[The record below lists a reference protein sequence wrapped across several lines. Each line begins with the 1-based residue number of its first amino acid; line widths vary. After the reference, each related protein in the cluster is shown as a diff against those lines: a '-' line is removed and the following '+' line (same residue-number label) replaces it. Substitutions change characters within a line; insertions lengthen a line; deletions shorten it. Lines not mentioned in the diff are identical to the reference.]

1 MAAPEDREGSLSPEI
16 ERLSAQVAGEP
27 GSRVFLLL
35 AELYLKA
42 GMAPEAISTLENGLK
57 TIPHYMSAKVL
68 LGKAYLENGEAE
80 KAREQFEAVV
90 KANPDNLV
98 AQRKLGEIYLG
109 IGMYAEAA
117 RSFKI
122 ITLLNP
128 RDEEAAALLKDAE
141 SPRAEK
147 HDEPAP
153 EQAEDEAPE
162 PQAVP
167 MFDISETDAAGKE
180 PEPGSDIPLPP
191 DQFAAAHEVPE
202 PEPQFPAAKIDAED
216 SEAPEP
222 EPEVLPEAEI
232 PEVID
237 TLPEPDV
244 FPEMDP
250 LPEAEIPT
258 AAAEETEGPMKGYGM
273 ESQAQAE
280 AEDIFAAYRDAS
292 ADEEQNEEPVY
303 EITDDIS
310 SLEIDG
316 VDFQPSE
323 ERTIPQPAPESA
335 GKEAFET
342 ETLAELYITQ
352 GFYDRAINI
361 YKNLIVESP
370 ADMRLRQKLEDLYLL
385 VNIGK
390 RNRKEEPAAPA
401 EDSADIEVPQVLQ
414 DGSSELPEY
423 DAMNSWEFYGEEE
436 KKLGKEAEPPQT
448 GAESGN
454 LEAVDRLGKFL
465 DKIRRKAGQ

>member
-1 MAAPEDREGSLSPEI
+1 MTAPDDMAGSISPEI
-16 ERLSAQVAGEP
+16 ERLSAQVDREP
-27 GSRVFLLL
+27 GSRVFLQL

-57 TIPHYMSAKVL
+57 TIPHYTSAKVL
-68 LGKAYLENGEAE
+68 LGKAYIENGEAE
-80 KAREQFEAVV
+80 KAREQFEAVI

-109 IGMYAEAA
+109 MGMNTDAA

-128 RDEEAAALLKDAE
+128 RDEEAAALLKKTE
-141 SPRAEK
+141 SLRSERR
-147 HDEPAP
+147 DEPAP
-153 EQAEDEAPE
+153 EQTVEEAAQ

-167 MFDISETDAAGKE
+167 MFDISETDAAVKE
-180 PEPGSDIPLPP
+180 PEPGSDVPLPT
-191 DQFAAAHEVPE
+191 DQFEAGHEVPE
-202 PEPQFPAAKIDAED
+202 PEPQFPAVNIDAVEP
-216 SEAPEP
+216 EAPEP
-222 EPEVLPEAEI
+222 EPEALPEAEI
-232 PEVID
+232 PAAIE
-237 TLPEPDV
+237 T
-244 FPEMDP
+244 

-258 AAAEETEGPMKGYGM
+258 AMAEEIEGPVKGYGM
-273 ESQAQAE
+273 ESPAQAE
-280 AEDIFAAYRDAS
+280 AEDIFAVYRDAS

-303 EITDDIS
+303 EITDDAS
-310 SLEIDG
+310 PLEIDG

-323 ERTIPQPAPESA
+323 DRTIPQPAPESA

-370 ADMRLRQKLEDLYLL
+370 SDMKLRQKLEDLYLL
-385 VNIGK
+385 ANIGK
-390 RNRKEEPAAPA
+390 RNRKEEPAAPVQESA
-401 EDSADIEVPQVLQ
+401 DADIEVVQVLQ
-414 DGSSELPEY
+414 DGSSELSEY
-423 DAMNSWEFYGEEE
+423 DAMNSWEFYGEKE
-436 KKLGKEAEPPQT
+436 KIIEKGIEPPQ
-448 GAESGN
+448 AEAKSVN
-454 LEAVDRLGKFL
+454 LEAVDRLEKFL